1 MVVKDDLGGMA
12 GAYELIDW
20 HDDFGLLWQSANY
33 TGAET
38 GAEAGAEAG
47 AGVAV
52 VAVAAVAAVA
62 AVVAVAAVA
71 VVVVAAVA
79 AVAAAGAGSRLSTDG
94 RKQNERIATIRIILI
109 SSKQRWEG
117 SFEALTN
124 SMAFASGLV
133 IRYTIFIFLT
143 LLCNCNVSDF
153 CDS

>member
-52 VAVAAVAAVA
+52 VAVAAVAAV
-62 AVVAVAAVA
+62 VAVAAVA
-71 VVVVAAVA
+71 V
-79 AVAAAGAGSRLSTDG
+79 GSSG
-94 RKQNERIATIRIILI
+94 
-109 SSKQRWEG
+109 SSSSSSSSGCGFSAKHRWTQTE
-117 SFEALTN
+117 
-124 SMAFASGLV
+124 
-133 IRYTIFIFLT
+133 
-143 LLCNCNVSDF
+143 
-153 CDS
+153 

>member
-33 TGAET
+33 TGAER

-47 AGVAV
+47 AGVAI

-71 VVVVAAVA
+71 VVVVAVA

-109 SSKQRWEG
+109 SLKQRWEG
-117 SFEALTN
+117 SFEALTI